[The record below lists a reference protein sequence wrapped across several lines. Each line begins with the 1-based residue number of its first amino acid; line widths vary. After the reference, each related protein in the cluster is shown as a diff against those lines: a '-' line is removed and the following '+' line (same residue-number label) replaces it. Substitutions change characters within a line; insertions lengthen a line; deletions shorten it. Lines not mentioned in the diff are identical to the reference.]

1 MDMNSYHSIVMV
13 AYNGGL
19 TIDPNIDE
27 GDYYPAN
34 TGALLAHDL
43 IEHRHGIDS
52 IGSIEDE
59 LQAIGAGWITR
70 GQWGDYI
77 RGRNNSICPYVMAA
91 SDVLNLF
98 ELCVNVGEYIKTIP
112 SIKEVEGLENH
123 LWHEDMNLILAEFR
137 GQVKKEYPDASK
149 DTIDQFSNA
158 ALYYMLQGVDS
169 LVAELGDRFR
179 GNNIFWCIAQEY
191 DSLLKTDGLSEG
203 IEYRIEYGEKE
214 GESFCKINIV
224 KWYDGDHIDDAEND
238 S

>member
-1 MDMNSYHSIVMV
+1 MIYITEYNIRHIVHMV

-27 GDYYPAN
+27 SEYYPADS
-34 TGALLAHDL
+34 GVLLAHDL

-77 RGRNNSICPYVMAA
+77 RGRKQRFTPYEMAA
-91 SDVLNLF
+91 SDIWDLF
-98 ELCVNVGEYIKTIP
+98 IEYMNAEKYIKTIP
-112 SIKEVEGLENH
+112 SIKGLEDH
-123 LWHEDMNLILAEFR
+123 PWHEDMILIMDKFR
-137 GQVKKEYPDASK
+137 GQVRKEYPDASE
-149 DTIDQFSNA
+149 DVINRFSDA

-169 LVAELGDRFR
+169 LVAEWGDRFG
-179 GNNIFWCIAQEY
+179 GNNIFWCIAEEY
-191 DSLLKTDGLSEG
+191 DSMLKTHGIIEGL
-203 IEYRIEYGEKE
+203 EYRIEYGEKQ
-214 GESFCKINIV
+214 GESFCKIKLAEWEDN
-224 KWYDGDHIDDAEND
+224 DIDNV